1 MGSALIASYE
11 LPNSRTNGTK
21 LAHEPTN
28 GIAKAID
35 KAATLTG
42 RKVLFAATTAVGER
56 PGWITHS
63 VAFFQRGSGQHL
75 AVPGRG
81 LRGLEFRY
89 QLNISPTDYH
99 RGSCHPSMPWNLY
112 FMVGMAGEL
121 SRSLCRV
128 MVNCGARHIALA
140 SRNPVSDASW
150 LADIW
155 VAGAEP
161 KVDGTIH
168 LNEHSSNYNVD
179 FFITFSSLESVYG
192 NAGQFIYHAANM
204 FVTSLVNKRRRRGQ
218 AGSVINIGMW
228 TWDMSPRA
236 GTNIEN
242 IILAILHA
250 PRRDR
255 VPPSLSPSSAVRS
268 SRLSQCRLGHSLKVF
283 VGVLV
288 SFILSSLFVAARL
301 VSRFGIVRRHGWDDY
316 TIIVAW
322 FLAFGMS
329 FAVAF
334 CTFKGL
340 GLPEENI
347 SPAWVDPLLKARYAA
362 IVLYNPAL
370 NVTKASIL
378 FLYIDIAQRAQR
390 FLYFGSC
397 VTFAVVLAGGVAF
410 TFLTALQ
417 CRPIKAAYNL
427 TIKNP
432 TCVPI
437 ETIDLAIVPVN
448 VATGLAI
455 LVLPIPVLT
464 KLHLPLGQKTILL
477 LLFILGV
484 ILIIVA
490 DVVRTYNLQLAAI
503 NLRQSTTRPPVNLKF
518 LESASS
524 TALWSTVEVNVAIV
538 GACIPTLLP
547 LIKRLIPKLIRSPR
561 SSNRQMLPSPS
572 SLPDRA
578 EAGSSSPNEPHRHQS
593 SSISLQ
599 ADYQEQLQPQICTT
613 SEEAQSPYQRSDVST
628 FSRTV
633 GFERSR
639 CMLDMRGSESVK
651 YCVLVAFLLFLEG
664 FIIVLLSSVNS
675 NMPVVENETQAIGV
689 TSATYAGGAF
699 IVPFIGYWLLR
710 HAGFKATFVVALA
723 IICTGN
729 LIFWPSGA
737 LGSYPGFIVANVVVG
752 TAATLLDMSTIAFLT
767 LCGPTQYAEIRV
779 LMGLGVGYSGSAI
792 SFLLSEKIFFAHVA
806 NYDGVIAIQWTYLA
820 VALSM
825 VLLGLFYYYLPL
837 PEATVMDLQSRDNRL
852 WIDPSQRF
860 FGKLPVYITTLA
872 LGLRGMGSWTVF
884 GASVLEGGG
893 NLGPTIYPWI
903 ISPVCSTGLLS
914 GGHSAH
920 P

>member
-1 MGSALIASYE
+1 M
-11 LPNSRTNGTK
+11 
-21 LAHEPTN
+21 
-28 GIAKAID
+28 
-35 KAATLTG
+35 
-42 RKVLFAATTAVGER
+42 F
-56 PGWITHS
+56 
-63 VAFFQRGSGQHL
+63 
-75 AVPGRG
+75 
-81 LRGLEFRY
+81 
-89 QLNISPTDYH
+89 
-99 RGSCHPSMPWNLY
+99 
-112 FMVGMAGEL
+112 
-121 SRSLCRV
+121 
-128 MVNCGARHIALA
+128 
-140 SRNPVSDASW
+140 PV
-150 LADIW
+150 
-155 VAGAEP
+155 
-161 KVDGTIH
+161 
-168 LNEHSSNYNVD
+168 
-179 FFITFSSLESVYG
+179 
-192 NAGQFIYHAANM
+192 
-204 FVTSLVNKRRRRGQ
+204 
-218 AGSVINIGMW
+218 
-228 TWDMSPRA
+228 
-236 GTNIEN
+236 
-242 IILAILHA
+242 
-250 PRRDR
+250 
-255 VPPSLSPSSAVRS
+255 
-268 SRLSQCRLGHSLKVF
+268 GHSLKVF

-547 LIKRLIPKLIRSPR
+547 LIKRLIPKLLRSPR

-872 LGLRGMGSWTVF
+872 LGVLAEFCSTSTLSSIRTFLDPLLKSVSGSTQTSPHLSEVNLNLAISGIYAGSHFILSCLCLFIQPRILLLLLFACGITFSALIIWLDFSDARTVEYLVLLFSIPLGPIPSLTYAIGLRGMGSWTMF

-903 ISPVCSTGLLS
+903 MWAIVRAPSHSVQFSFCVIFAALLVGIIFPLYLNLVRTALPHARSPVCSTGLLS